1 MAESIAQQ
9 VRKILEKNPEITNK
23 ELYAR
28 FPKIRPNTIRHYK
41 SGFFRKKLEQGA
53 KGKAAGK
60 SKAVVNGN
68 AVAKKTV
75 RTADKVN
82 HISIKEK
89 ITSRAQKAAGKFQ
102 KSDLEKRVAALEKK
116 VDQLTKS
123 LGQVETAPVSRKSG
137 TLAKEN
143 LDKRI
148 KELEQ
153 SLLGFINEKRAK
165 IKSDMSS
172 LDELQQVMSKRI
184 TQFLATIKK

>member
-9 VRKILEKNPEITNK
+9 IRKILEKNPEITNK
-23 ELYAR
+23 ELYSK

-41 SGFFRKKLEQGA
+41 SGFFRNMTEQA
-53 KGKAAGK
+53 SK
-60 SKAVVNGN
+60 SKAVSKGK
-68 AVAKKTV
+68 AVAKKAV
-75 RTADKVN
+75 KKSDKVN

-116 VDQLTKS
+116 VDKLTDALTQTLPAATLK
-123 LGQVETAPVSRKSG
+123 KSG
-137 TLAKEN
+137 PFAKSES

-153 SLLGFINEKRAK
+153 NLLGFISEKRAK

-184 TQFLATIKK
+184 SQFLAGLKNKG